1 MDPETALTAGAD
13 GAGGGSFT
21 SSTLIV
27 TVCVAVVLP
36 LSAVTTVV

>member
-1 MDPETALTAGAD
+1 MDSVPTDGAAGAS
-13 GAGGGSFT
+13 GGSFT
-21 SSTLIV
+21 SDTLIV